1 MECEKNMS
9 AIINR
14 FKEGYSYGVSLAKK
28 WLAPFS
34 GTEAQ
39 AAPMAMLAAVLGA
52 CIMLGIV
59 VVVMVL
65 MPSIAGDIITA
76 INVTDTNPFYDL
88 VQAAP
93 TKATSSFNL
102 LWVAALVAVV
112 VIIIGGIA
120 GLAFIFMR
128 GRQ

>member
-1 MECEKNMS
+1 MFENTIRKFKKGYAEGKS
-9 AIINR
+9 QAKR
-14 FKEGYSYGVSLAKK
+14 FLGDDS
-28 WLAPFS
+28 
-34 GTEAQ
+34 AQ
-39 AAPMAMLAAVLGA
+39 AAPMAMLTAVLGA
-52 CIMLGIV
+52 AIMLGIV

-65 MPSIAGDIITA
+65 MPSIAGDVITA
-76 INVTDTNPFYDL
+76 INVSETNAFYNLTMDAP
-88 VQAAP
+88 VKAA
-93 TKATSSFNL
+93 SSFSL

>member
-1 MECEKNMS
+1 
-9 AIINR
+9 
-14 FKEGYSYGVSLAKK
+14 
-28 WLAPFS
+28 
-34 GTEAQ
+34 
-39 AAPMAMLAAVLGA
+39 MAMLAAVLGA

-76 INVTDTNPFYDL
+76 INVTDTNPFYTL

>member
-1 MECEKNMS
+1 MFENTIRK
-9 AIINR
+9 
-14 FKEGYSYGVSLAKK
+14 FKKGYAEGVSQAKRF
-28 WLAPFS
+28 LGDDS
-34 GTEAQ
+34 AQ
-39 AAPMAMLAAVLGA
+39 AAPMAMLTAVLGA
-52 CIMLGIV
+52 AIMLGIV

-65 MPSIAGDIITA
+65 MPSIAGDVITA
-76 INVTDTNPFYDL
+76 INVSEDNAFYNLTMD
-88 VQAAP
+88 AP
-93 TKATSSFNL
+93 TKAASSFSL

>member
-1 MECEKNMS
+1 MKL
-9 AIINR
+9 IDT
-14 FKEGYSYGVSLAKK
+14 FKEGYK
-28 WLAPFS
+28 F
-34 GTEAQ
+34 GTSKAREFLNNDSAQ
-39 AAPMAMLAAVLGA
+39 AAPMAMLTAVLGA
-52 CIMLGIV
+52 AIMLGIV
-59 VVVMVL
+59 VIVMVL

-76 INVTDTNPFYDL
+76 INVSESNAFYTL
-88 VQAAP
+88 VQGAS

-112 VIIIGGIA
+112 VIIVGGVA